1 MSYKED
7 ILRLR
12 LEGKTYSQISEE
24 LGCSKGTIAYYM
36 KQQNEE
42 EVTVSDINNEFYSK
56 VIAYVDNF
64 KEKRPCNDCGQYLHK
79 SQLDALSPS
88 ALHEIAS
95 AVFDKKTFEESKRR
109 ISQLKFVCANCN
121 RLREFKANN

>member
-36 KQQNEE
+36 KKGSEE
-42 EVTVSDINNEFYSK
+42 EITMANNNEEFYSK
-56 VIAYVDNF
+56 VITYVDNF
-64 KEKRPCNDCGQYLHK
+64 KEKRPCISCGQYLHK
-79 SQLDALSPS
+79 SQLDAFSPS
-88 ALHEIAS
+88 VVDEIAIS
-95 AVFDKKTFEESKRR
+95 AIDKKTFEESKRR
-109 ISQLKFVCANCN
+109 ISQLKFICANCN

>member
-12 LEGKTYSQISEE
+12 LEGKTYGQISEE

-36 KQQNEE
+36 KQVSEE
-42 EVTVSDINNEFYSK
+42 EVTVSETNNEFYSK
-56 VIAYVDNF
+56 VIVYVDNF

-79 SQLDALSPS
+79 SQLDALLPEVVD
-88 ALHEIAS
+88 EIAKS
-95 AVFDKKTFEESKRR
+95 VSDKKTFEESKRR

-121 RLREFKANN
+121 RLRQFKANN

>member
-36 KQQNEE
+36 KRGSEE
-42 EVTVSDINNEFYSK
+42 ETTMANNDEFYSK

-64 KEKRPCNDCGQYLHK
+64 KDKRPFISFGQYLHK
-79 SQLDALSPS
+79 SKLDAFSPS
-88 ALHEIAS
+88 IVDEIAS
-95 AVFDKKTFEESKRR
+95 SVIDKKTFEESKRR
-109 ISQLKFVCANCN
+109 ISQLKFICANCN